1 MNLLWNFF
9 SDYIV
14 HTKDKIVNPDN
25 IIPNLAFLISTLL
38 SAALALSEAVATEEP
53 DEDEARVNVPTSES
67 AENVPVAL
75 FNCDDSL
82 AATMPEVNDVLI
94 VKMESPARVTLL
106 SFLRASV
113 AMCKSVKEG
122 VTVAVVLM
130 ASSKSNCTGKE
141 DICNGSWEWILETK
155 NYKYGVGWG

>member
-1 MNLLWNFF
+1 MKLF

-94 VKMESPARVTLL
+94 VKMESPARVTHCYHSCVHLWQCV
-106 SFLRASV
+106 SQLRKV
-113 AMCKSVKEG
+113 
-122 VTVAVVLM
+122 
-130 ASSKSNCTGKE
+130 
-141 DICNGSWEWILETK
+141 
-155 NYKYGVGWG
+155 